1 MRIFPLHRRQ
11 RVVSD
16 YSDPELRDF
25 RGSLRDAEGTRRYGH
40 RWSASQSSLAIHV
53 PSVII
58 PIEYNVLLNPLHAIF
73 QSVIWNAPQ
82 EFEFD
87 SRLLWRT
94 GTIL

>member
-25 RGSLRDAEGTRRYGH
+25 RGSLRDAEATRRYGH
-40 RWSASQSSLAIHV
+40 GWSASQSSLAIHV

-58 PIEYNVLLNPLHAIF
+58 PIEYNGLLNPCMLSFKA
-73 QSVIWNAPQ
+73 
-82 EFEFD
+82 
-87 SRLLWRT
+87 
-94 GTIL
+94 